1 MSNLLRIDKLD
12 MGMILEKDI
21 VDPKTGVILI
31 AKNMAITKSFIDKL
45 ISNGIDEV
53 PIIKEE
59 IPIEKYNE
67 PLMEEY
73 NKIADQINKVF
84 NDVKNGEK
92 LNAEEITTGIKGFVQ
107 EIIKERDILTQMRL
121 LKRDDN
127 YIFNH
132 SLAVS
137 ALAASLGKWMNYSQ
151 KEILELS
158 IVGLFHDIGKLK
170 IDDEIINKPADLTEK
185 EYEILRK
192 HPFYGSQI
200 LSASGKFSEDI
211 ILGVLQHHEK
221 IDGSGYPNK
230 VTGDRIHKYARV
242 VSICNVYH
250 YLTSRRIY
258 NDKES
263 PLKVADYIRRGSFS
277 FLDPHMTQVFLKNIA
292 TFYVGNKVVLSTGE
306 IGIIVYIH
314 PQDKTR
320 PVVKVGDKFID
331 FLVEKDI
338 EVVDIII

>member
-12 MGMILEKDI
+12 MGMILEEDI
-21 VDPKTGVILI
+21 VDQKTGVILI
-31 AKNMAITKSFIDKL
+31 AKNMAITKAFIDKL
-45 ISNGIDEV
+45 IGIGIDEV
-53 PIIKEE
+53 RIKKEE

-67 PLMEEY
+67 SLMKEY
-73 NKIADQINKVF
+73 NKIGNQIGKVF
-84 NDVKNGEK
+84 NDIENGQKIKQE
-92 LNAEEITTGIKGFVQ
+92 NITKEIKGFVQ

-121 LKRDDN
+121 LKRDGN

-137 ALAASLGKWMNYSQ
+137 TLAASLGKWMNYSQ
-151 KEILELS
+151 NEILELS
-158 IVGLFHDIGKLK
+158 IAGLFHDIGKLK
-170 IDDEIINKPADLTEK
+170 IDNKIINNPANLTED
-185 EYEILRK
+185 EFEIMRK
-192 HPFYGSQI
+192 HPFYSSQI
-200 LSASGKFSEDI
+200 LSSSGKFSEDV

-221 IDGSGYPNK
+221 IDGTGYPNK

-242 VSICNVYH
+242 ISICNIYH
-250 YLTSRRIY
+250 NLTSRRIY

-263 PLKVADYIRRGSFS
+263 PLKVAEYIRGASFS

-306 IGIIVYIH
+306 IGIIIYIH

-320 PVVKVGDKFID
+320 PVVKIGDKFID

>member
-12 MGMILEKDI
+12 MGMILEEDI
-21 VDPKTGVILI
+21 IDQETGVVLI
-31 AKNMAITKSFIDKL
+31 AKNMAITKAFIDKL

-53 PIIKEE
+53 PIKEEE

-67 PLMEEY
+67 PLMKEY
-73 NKIADQINKVF
+73 DKVGQRIGKLF
-84 NDVKNGEK
+84 NEIKNGGRLDPKNVNTEM
-92 LNAEEITTGIKGFVQ
+92 NGFVQ
-107 EIIKERDILTQMRL
+107 EVVKERDILTQMRL
-121 LKRDDN
+121 LKRKDDYN
-127 YIFNH
+127 FNH

-137 ALAASLGKWMNYSQ
+137 TLAASMGKWLNYSQ
-151 KEILELS
+151 DEILELS
-158 IVGLFHDIGKLK
+158 IAGLFHDIGKLK
-170 IDDEIINKPADLTEK
+170 IPDEIINKPAHLTEK
-185 EYEILRK
+185 EFEIMRK

-200 LSASGKFSEDI
+200 LASTGRFSEDI
-211 ILGVLQHHEK
+211 ILGIMQHHEK
-221 IDGSGYPNK
+221 MDGSGYPNK
-230 VTGDRIHKYARV
+230 VTGDRIHRYAKII
-242 VSICNVYH
+242 SICNVYH

-258 NDKES
+258 NDEEN
-263 PLKVADYIRRGSFS
+263 PLKVADYIRRGSFE
-277 FLDPHMTQVFLKNIA
+277 FLDPHMTQIFLKNIA

-320 PVVKVGDKFID
+320 PLVKVADKFID

>member
-12 MGMILEKDI
+12 MGMILEEDI
-21 VDPKTGVILI
+21 VDQHTGVVLI
-31 AKNMAITKSFIDKL
+31 AKNMAITKAFIDKL

-53 PIIKEE
+53 AIKKEE

-73 NKIADQINKVF
+73 NKIGDRIDKIF
-84 NDVKNGEK
+84 GHVKNGEK
-92 LNAEEITTGIKGFVQ
+92 LNFETVTLEIQDFVQ
-107 EIIKERDILTQMRL
+107 EVVKERDILTQMRL
-121 LKRDDN
+121 LKRDDDH
-127 YIFNH
+127 IFNH

-137 ALAASLGKWMNYSQ
+137 ILASSLGKWMNYSQ

-158 IVGLFHDIGKLK
+158 IAGLFHDIGKLK
-170 IDDEIINKPADLTEK
+170 IDDEIINKPANLTE
-185 EYEILRK
+185 EEFEIMRK
-192 HPFYGSQI
+192 HPFYSSQI
-200 LSASGKFSEDI
+200 LSATGNFSQDV

-221 IDGSGYPNK
+221 IDGAGYPNK
-230 VTGDRIHKYARV
+230 VTGDRIHKYARII
-242 VSICNVYH
+242 SICNVYH

-263 PLKVADYIRRGSFS
+263 PLKVADYIRHKSFTS
-277 FLDPHMTQVFLKNIA
+277 LDPEMTGVFLKNIA

-320 PVVKVGDKFID
+320 PVVKIGDKFID

>member
-1 MSNLLRIDKLD
+1 MSNFLRIDKLD
-12 MGMILEKDI
+12 MGMILEEDI
-21 VDPKTGVILI
+21 VDQKTGVILI
-31 AKNMAITKSFIDKL
+31 AKNMAITKAFIDKL

-53 PIIKEE
+53 PIKKEE

-67 PLMEEY
+67 PLMKEY
-73 NKIADQINKVF
+73 NKVGERIGKAFKE
-84 NDVKNGEK
+84 VKNGGK
-92 LNAEEITTGIKGFVQ
+92 LNAQEINMEMKNFVQ
-107 EIIKERDILTQMRL
+107 EVVKERDILTQMRL
-121 LKRDDN
+121 LKRKDD

-137 ALAASLGKWMNYSQ
+137 TLAASLGKWMNYSP

-158 IVGLFHDIGKLK
+158 VVGLFHDIGKLK
-170 IDDEIINKPADLTEK
+170 ISDEIINKPADLTE
-185 EYEILRK
+185 EEFEIMRK
-192 HPFYGSQI
+192 HPFYSSQV
-200 LSASGKFSEDI
+200 LSFTSNFSEDI

-221 IDGSGYPNK
+221 LDGTGYPNK
-230 VTGDRIHKYARV
+230 VTGDRIHRYARII
-242 VSICNVYH
+242 SICNIYH
-250 YLTSRRIY
+250 NLTSRKIY

-263 PLKVADYIRRGSFS
+263 PLKVAEYIRQESFN
-277 FLDPHMTQVFLKNIA
+277 FLDPHMSQVFLKNIA

-306 IGIIVYIH
+306 IGIIIYIH

-320 PVVKVGDKFID
+320 PVVKVADKFID